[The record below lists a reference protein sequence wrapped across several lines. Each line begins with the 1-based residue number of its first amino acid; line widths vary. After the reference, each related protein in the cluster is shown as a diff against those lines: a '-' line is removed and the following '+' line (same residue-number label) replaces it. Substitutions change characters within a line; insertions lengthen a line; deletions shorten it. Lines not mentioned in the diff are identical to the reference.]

1 MRYIQCTI
9 LKIISFWL
17 CRPFSS
23 SGEWGILCSCGVQAS
38 QCRGSQARGFRN
50 GGSQDLE
57 HRLSTC
63 GPWALLRHHMWD
75 LPGSAIDPM
84 SPALAG
90 GFFIT
95 EPPGKSYNFFF
106 LDIFFKM
113 YLFLAV
119 LGLRCCMRALSSFS
133 EGATL

>member
-1 MRYIQCTI
+1 
-9 LKIISFWL
+9 
-17 CRPFSS
+17 
-23 SGEWGILCSCGVQAS
+23 
-38 QCRGSQARGFRN
+38 
-50 GGSQDLE
+50 
-57 HRLSTC
+57 
-63 GPWALLRHHMWD
+63 MWD

-119 LGLRCCMRALSSFS
+119 LGLRGHEGFS
-133 EGATL
+133 PVAVLRLLIAVASLVAEHQL